1 MVEYFDSNGYM
12 VGSVYASSVASGG
25 TSLQANM
32 PDLSSAYSGTYQV
45 KVTNKRSQGYYAHV
59 VGAAT
64 MNAWGRDR
72 PDSDGDG
79 WYDDEDCDPYDPY
92 LNYSCST

>member
-1 MVEYFDSNGYM
+1 V
-12 VGSVYASSVASGG
+12 
-25 TSLQANM
+25 
-32 PDLSSAYSGTYQV
+32 YSGNYQIKVVNKTYD
-45 KVTNKRSQGYYAHV
+45 GYYLNT
-59 VGAAT
+59 VGTAS

-92 LNYSCST
+92 YNNNCGGGTCGGYGDEPLTLCEPY